1 MGASHASELPPGG
14 NVPKP
19 RFAWLALF
27 QLAVIAAVVAL
38 ARITRGFSGPPTLED
53 RLSAVGEKSLGSAV
67 QSAAWGGRG
76 WLVAVVAM
84 AGALLLMLPI
94 AWAYVATRE
103 RRKVDH
109 SVVTTITLLPIAV
122 AAILVIVQDSLAIA
136 FSLAG
141 IAGLVRFRN
150 SLDDTKDAMYVF
162 IAIAVGL
169 GAGVGALEASAALSG
184 LYNLVVVALWKWQ
197 TSQPAIAD
205 IALGEQPAKGGVMQT
220 LLGKATDRHPAPNGR
235 MVPAGGGEVAYRG
248 PRGPRGTALQARRDA
263 ASARGSRRRDPA
275 GRRGRAGGLHQ
286 AMGPRVGRPGR
297 GRPAH
302 PHLPG
307 ATQETLRSRRPAR
320 GPSRAARTPAGGILA
335 QRVRGGGTGDRH
347 VRLAALVIA
356 GPALLVTGAA
366 GRDPALPHY
375 ALDGKPTSEVHL
387 DKSLREISGI
397 AFTADGRLLAH
408 GDEHGLVWQLDPGSG
423 KVLKRFGLGRAG
435 HVLKGDFEDIQVVNG
450 RVFLVTSGGE
460 IVAGSEGAD
469 GAVVS
474 TANVAEELQGACEV
488 EGLAW
493 DEPTHAFLLLCKEVV
508 SRRWRDAVIVLG
520 VNSETWQLE
529 PKPRMIIPEHDLER
543 ATGTKGFHGS
553 AMVRHP
559 RTGTYLLLAGPEKA
573 YAEVDAAGR
582 VLGGGKLDGKHHRQP
597 EGIAIAPDLSLLISD
612 EGGGKDATLATYAWH
627 P

>member
-1 MGASHASELPPGG
+1 MGASHASELPPEG

-19 RFAWLALF
+19 RLAWLALF

-220 LLGKATDRHPAPNGR
+220 LLGKATDRHPAPMAEWFRPEEVKSLTEGPEA
-235 MVPAGGGEVAYRG
+235 PAAPPSKREGMLRVHAAVDVETRRAVEAVLEDCTKRWGLESDDPGVDGLPTLTYQVRLKKRCG
-248 PRGPRGTALQARRDA
+248 PDAL
-263 ASARGSRRRDPA
+263 
-275 GRRGRAGGLHQ
+275 
-286 AMGPRVGRPGR
+286 
-297 GRPAH
+297 
-302 PHLPG
+302 
-307 ATQETLRSRRPAR
+307 
-320 GPSRAARTPAGGILA
+320 
-335 QRVRGGGTGDRH
+335 
-347 VRLAALVIA
+347 LAALRERL
-356 GPALLVTGAA
+356 GPQ
-366 GRDPALPHY
+366 
-375 ALDGKPTSEVHL
+375 
-387 DKSLREISGI
+387 
-397 AFTADGRLLAH
+397 LA
-408 GDEHGLVWQLDPGSG
+408 EYSPNGSG
-423 KVLKRFGLGRAG
+423 
-435 HVLKGDFEDIQVVNG
+435 
-450 RVFLVTSGGE
+450 
-460 IVAGSEGAD
+460 
-469 GAVVS
+469 
-474 TANVAEELQGACEV
+474 
-488 EGLAW
+488 
-493 DEPTHAFLLLCKEVV
+493 
-508 SRRWRDAVIVLG
+508 
-520 VNSETWQLE
+520 
-529 PKPRMIIPEHDLER
+529 
-543 ATGTKGFHGS
+543 
-553 AMVRHP
+553 
-559 RTGTYLLLAGPEKA
+559 
-573 YAEVDAAGR
+573 AEVQGT
-582 VLGGGKLDGKHHRQP
+582 
-597 EGIAIAPDLSLLISD
+597 
-612 EGGGKDATLATYAWH
+612 AT
-627 P
+627 